1 MTKREV
7 MLKMDIE
14 SETKIIQQFVDK
26 GNYHAAMNISISALN
41 ACRRNKNQPG
51 IDTFLD
57 VIKGIATTMAEAF
70 SRQSW

>member
-1 MTKREV
+1 
-7 MLKMDIE
+7 MDIE

-41 ACRRNKNQPG
+41 KCRRTDDQAG

-57 VIKGIATTMAEAF
+57 VIKGIATTMAEVF
-70 SRQSW
+70 GRQS

>member
-1 MTKREV
+1 
-7 MLKMDIE
+7 MDIE

-41 ACRRNKNQPG
+41 ECRRNNDQPG

-57 VIKGIATTMAEAF
+57 VIKGIANTMAEVF
-70 SRQSW
+70 GR

>member
-26 GNYHAAMNISISALN
+26 GNYHAAMNLSISALN
-41 ACRRNKNQPG
+41 ECRSINDQPG

-57 VIKGIATTMAEAF
+57 VIKGIANTMAEVF
-70 SRQSW
+70 GR